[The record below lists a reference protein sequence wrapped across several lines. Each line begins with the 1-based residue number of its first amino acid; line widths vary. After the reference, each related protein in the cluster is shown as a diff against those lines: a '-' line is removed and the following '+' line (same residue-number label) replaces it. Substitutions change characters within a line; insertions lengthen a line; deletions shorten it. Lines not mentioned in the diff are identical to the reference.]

1 MATATFS
8 CGTRTGRGTLAPLA
22 LARAKPSTIGGK
34 SVPGLAKKYSNPWRL
49 SDANSTSAAVAAN
62 SVAGCPAGLRFLA
75 ILMRL
80 LGHYFPAVAPVP
92 ASRTRD

>member
-1 MATATFS
+1 MAT
-8 CGTRTGRGTLAPLA
+8 REVLVRHQNGRGTLAPLA

-49 SDANSTSAAVAAN
+49 SDASSTSAAVAIN

-75 ILMRL
+75 I
-80 LGHYFPAVAPVP
+80 
-92 ASRTRD
+92 